1 MSVKGKNYDR
11 RCFVPRSDCGSAANA
26 AKRICAVF
34 AFTVGAAVLAADDT
48 VYTGCNVE
56 NSSYGLSCCAERNA
70 IFHGAACG
78 CRQFQAIAIVGDA
91 AGFTMPCGAC
101 RQVMAEFQIPYV
113 IVTKPDDTYRIMTL
127 EELLPHSFSL

>member
-1 MSVKGKNYDR
+1 MIDDASCR
-11 RCFVPRSDCGSAANA
+11 ALIAAARQTQQNA
-26 AKRICAVF
+26 YAPYSH
-34 AFTVGAAVLAADDT
+34 FTVGAAVLAADDT

-101 RQVMAEFQIPYV
+101 RQVMAEFQSPYV

>member
-1 MSVKGKNYDR
+1 MIDDASCRSLIAAARQTQKNAYA
-11 RCFVPRSDCGSAANA
+11 PYSH
-26 AKRICAVF
+26 
-34 AFTVGAAVLAADDT
+34 FTVGAAVLAADGT
-48 VYTGCNVE
+48 MYTGCNVE

-113 IVTKPDDTYRIMTL
+113 IVTKPDDTYRVMTL
-127 EELLPHSFSL
+127 AALLPCSFSL

>member
-1 MSVKGKNYDR
+1 MIDDASCR
-11 RCFVPRSDCGSAANA
+11 ALIAAARQTQQNA
-26 AKRICAVF
+26 YAPYSH
-34 AFTVGAAVLAADDT
+34 FTVGAAVLAADDT

-113 IVTKPDDTYRIMTL
+113 IVTKPDDTYRVMTL
-127 EELLPHSFSL
+127 EGLLPHSFSL

>member
-1 MSVKGKNYDR
+1 MIDDASCR
-11 RCFVPRSDCGSAANA
+11 ALIAAA
-26 AKRICAVF
+26 RQTQQHAYAPYSH
-34 AFTVGAAVLAADDT
+34 FTVGAAVLAADGT

-70 IFHGAACG
+70 VFHGVACG

-91 AGFTMPCGAC
+91 AGFIMPCGAC

-113 IVTKPDDTYRIMTL
+113 IVTKPDDTYRVMTL
-127 EELLPHSFSL
+127 AELLPHSFSL

>member
-1 MSVKGKNYDR
+1 MIDDASCR
-11 RCFVPRSDCGSAANA
+11 ALIAAARQIQQNA
-26 AKRICAVF
+26 YAPYSHF
-34 AFTVGAAVLAADDT
+34 PVGAAVLAADGT

-101 RQVMAEFQIPYV
+101 RQVMAEFQIPHV
-113 IVTKPDDTYRIMTL
+113 IVTKPDDTYHVMTL
-127 EELLPHSFSL
+127 EELLPHLFSL

>member
-1 MSVKGKNYDR
+1 MIDDASCR
-11 RCFVPRSDCGSAANA
+11 ALIAAARQTQQNA
-26 AKRICAVF
+26 YAPYSH
-34 AFTVGAAVLAADDT
+34 FTVGAAVLAADDT

-113 IVTKPDDTYRIMTL
+113 IVTKPDDTYRNMTL

>member
-1 MSVKGKNYDR
+1 MIDDASCRSLIAAARQTQKNAYA
-11 RCFVPRSDCGSAANA
+11 PYSH
-26 AKRICAVF
+26 
-34 AFTVGAAVLAADDT
+34 FTVGAAVLAADGT

-70 IFHGAACG
+70 VFHGAACG

-113 IVTKPDDTYRIMTL
+113 IVTKPDDTYRVMTL
-127 EELLPHSFSL
+127 AELLPHSFSL

>member
-1 MSVKGKNYDR
+1 MIDDASCR
-11 RCFVPRSDCGSAANA
+11 ALIAAARQIQQNA
-26 AKRICAVF
+26 YAPYSH
-34 AFTVGAAVLAADDT
+34 FTVGAAVLAADGT

-91 AGFTMPCGAC
+91 VGFTMPCGAC
-101 RQVMAEFQIPYV
+101 RQVMAEFQIPHV
-113 IVTKPDDTYRIMTL
+113 IVTKPDDTYHVMTL
-127 EELLPHSFSL
+127 EELLPHLFSL

>member
-1 MSVKGKNYDR
+1 MIDDASCR
-11 RCFVPRSDCGSAANA
+11 ALIAAARQTQQNA
-26 AKRICAVF
+26 YAPYSH
-34 AFTVGAAVLAADDT
+34 FTVGAAVLAADDT

-113 IVTKPDDTYRIMTL
+113 IVTKPDDTYRIMML

>member
-1 MSVKGKNYDR
+1 MIDDASCR
-11 RCFVPRSDCGSAANA
+11 ALIAAARQTQQNA
-26 AKRICAVF
+26 YAPYSH
-34 AFTVGAAVLAADDT
+34 FTVGAAVLAADGT

-70 IFHGAACG
+70 IFHGVACD

-101 RQVMAEFQIPYV
+101 RQVMAEFQIPHV
-113 IVTKPDDTYRIMTL
+113 IVTKTDDTYHVMTL
-127 EELLPHSFSL
+127 EELLPHLFSL

>member
-1 MSVKGKNYDR
+1 MIDDASCR
-11 RCFVPRSDCGSAANA
+11 ALIAAAWQTQQNA
-26 AKRICAVF
+26 YAPYSH
-34 AFTVGAAVLAADDT
+34 FTVGAAVLAADGT

>member
-1 MSVKGKNYDR
+1 MIDDASCR
-11 RCFVPRSDCGSAANA
+11 ALIAAARQTQQNA
-26 AKRICAVF
+26 YAPYSH
-34 AFTVGAAVLAADDT
+34 FTVGAAVLAADGT

-78 CRQFQAIAIVGDA
+78 CRQFQVIAIVGDA